1 MAPERVA
8 RRNPVRLWLV
18 DEQAS
23 KVEPLL
29 PADTGGGPEVDGDLI
44 ISDIAQILFARCGRL
59 GPRILR
65 LGLRYTFWGAA
76 VLQLAVVEGENQQIF
91 SIY

>member
-29 PADTGGGPEVDGDLI
+29 PADTGGGPEVDGHLI

-59 GPRILR
+59 GRPILR
-65 LGLRYTFWGAA
+65 LGLRYNLLGCSCIATRGR
-76 VLQLAVVEGENQQIF
+76 
-91 SIY
+91 